1 MSAESVNSILLCA
14 VLHSINMLVV
24 AFVEANVFLSVHE
37 CFLGEIVS
45 CETHIGGSDLEFFV
59 TSKMS
64 MFTVIT
70 K

>member
-1 MSAESVNSILLCA
+1 
-14 VLHSINMLVV
+14 MLVV